1 MFGHVVVC
9 DPPVWKLEMA
19 LEINDEYA
27 LRHYTANYG
36 LSAIV
41 RDMWYWGPCCVAL
54 VETHE
59 KPSRK
64 IIEYAVDLTDTEVVA
79 TWDKPRKKQGKR
91 KRRRHKKQKGQP
103 KESRGIREARAAL
116 KRKERE
122 INKRPRWESTSTL
135 ANL

>member
-1 MFGHVVVC
+1 MNARRNGYGKKVPTVTEQFQNDMFGHVVVC

-79 TWDKPRKKQGKR
+79 T
-91 KRRRHKKQKGQP
+91 
-103 KESRGIREARAAL
+103 
-116 KRKERE
+116 
-122 INKRPRWESTSTL
+122 
-135 ANL
+135 